1 MSGIDFPKME
11 EDVLARWEQEHIFE
25 KTLQK
30 PAPRGNFVFYEG
42 PPTANGKPGIHHVEA
57 RAYKDIIPRYKT
69 MRGYHVE
76 RKAGWDTHGLPV
88 ELEVEKKLGISGKPQ
103 IEKLKGTVTESIAHF
118 NALCKE
124 SVWTYLEDWKRLTK
138 RIGFWVDLE
147 HPYVTYEP
155 AYIESLWAMI
165 RQIWDRGLMVEDDKI
180 VPYCP
185 RCGTAL
191 SSHEVAQG
199 YKEVRDPSVY
209 VRFTTADGVS
219 FLVWTTTPWTLPAN
233 VALAVGPEITY
244 VEVKLGDE
252 RLILAKSRLVVLDG
266 QEFVVVRELS
276 GKELVGTTYT
286 PLYALAALD
295 TTAHR
300 VVAGDF
306 VSTEDGTG
314 IVHIAPAFGEDDLR
328 VAREN
333 GLPILRTVN
342 AEGQFAFDTENP
354 FGMQLNGMFVKD
366 GDALI
371 TEDLKERGLLWRVE
385 PYVHEYPFCW
395 RCSTPL
401 LYYAKRSWFFAV
413 SKVKAELIKN
423 AEQITW
429 TPNYIKEGRFGEW
442 LNGVRDWAISRERY
456 WGTPIPVW
464 TCAACGKKDCIGSF
478 AELRERA
485 TDATRPAEEGFDP
498 HRPFIDTVELV
509 CGCGGVMTRI
519 PDVMDVWFDSGAM
532 PFAQWHYPF
541 ENKEKVDGGEA
552 FPADY
557 IAEAI
562 DQTRGWFYTLLATA
576 TLLGREAPYK
586 NVVCLGHILDT
597 KGQKM
602 SKSKGNVVNPFD
614 MIDRYGADA
623 CRFYMYT
630 VNQPG
635 DPKRFDEAD
644 LDMVVKKT
652 LNILWNV
659 LTFWETYRP
668 TAGTGV
674 LQYASTA
681 NTHVL
686 DRWIMAR
693 LHRLTNDVT
702 ADLDAMRITEA
713 GRALAAFV
721 DDLSTWYIRRSRDR
735 MKGPDGAAAAA
746 TLQLVLATF
755 ARLAAPF
762 LPFIAESLYARVD
775 GGTES
780 VHLEDWPEAGAVDD
794 ALLTEMEH
802 ARRIVSFGLEERA
815 NVKVP
820 IRQPLAAATIKAKP
834 VADELVTLIRDEL
847 NVLTVTF
854 AKPLGDSIAVILD
867 TQMTPELKLQ
877 GALRE
882 LIRHVQNLR
891 KNAKL
896 TVQDRITLSIM
907 GADDELLAAMRAHH
921 DELKAAFRA
930 DLIREE
936 KSPDVLADAQIQIG
950 ESAFW
955 IGITKV

>member
-1 MSGIDFPKME
+1 MPGIDFPKME
-11 EDVLARWEQEHIFE
+11 EDVLARWERDGIFK

-30 PAPRGNFVFYEG
+30 PAPQGNFVFYEG

-57 RAYKDIIPRYKT
+57 RAYKDVIPRYKT
-69 MRGYHVE
+69 MRGFHVE

-103 IEKLKGTVTESIAHF
+103 IEKLKPTVTASIAYF

-209 VRFTTADGVS
+209 VRFKTKDGAA

-233 VALAVGPEITY
+233 VALAVGPAIIY
-244 VEVKLGDE
+244 VEVKLGGE
-252 RLILAKSRLVVLDG
+252 RLILAKSRLMILAG
-266 QEFVVVRELS
+266 QEYAVLRELA
-276 GKELVGTTYT
+276 GADLVGMAYE
-286 PLYALAALD
+286 PLYALATPDAP
-295 TTAHR
+295 AHR

-333 GLPILRTVN
+333 ALPMLRTVN
-342 AEGQFAFDTENP
+342 AEGQFAFATEDP

-371 TEDLKERGLLWRVE
+371 SEDLKKRGLLWRVE

-413 SKVKAELIKN
+413 SKVKAELIAN
-423 AEQITW
+423 AERITW
-429 TPNYIKEGRFGEW
+429 TPSYIKEGRFGEW

-464 TCAACGKKDCIGSF
+464 TCAVCGIKECIGSF
-478 AELRERA
+478 AELRSRA
-485 TDATRPAEEGFDP
+485 TEASRPKEEGFDP
-498 HRPFIDTVELV
+498 HRPFIDAVELV
-509 CGCGGVMTRI
+509 CACGGTMGRI

-541 ENKEKVDGGEA
+541 EGKEKVDPSTSSGQA
-552 FPADY
+552 AAYPADY

-576 TLLGREAPYK
+576 TLLGRGTPYK
-586 NVVCLGHILDT
+586 NVVCLGHILDA

-602 SKSKGNVVNPFD
+602 SKSKGNIVSPFE

-644 LDMVVKKT
+644 LDKVVKKT

-668 TAGTGV
+668 QTA
-674 LQYASTA
+674 AKAAPSS
-681 NTHVL
+681 HVL
-686 DRWIMAR
+686 DRWIMSR
-693 LHRLTNDVT
+693 LNRLTDDVT
-702 ADLDAMRITEA
+702 ADLEALRITEA

-735 MKGPDGAAAAA
+735 IKGPDGAAAA

-762 LPFIAESLYARVD
+762 LPFIAESVYARVD
-775 GGTES
+775 GGKDS
-780 VHLEDWPEAGAVDD
+780 VHLEDWPEPGAVDD
-794 ALLTEMEH
+794 ALLAEMDH

-820 IRQPLAAATIKAKP
+820 IRQPLAAAKIKAKP
-834 VADELVTLIRDEL
+834 VADEFVALIRDEL

-854 AKPLGDSIAVILD
+854 AKPLGDSIVVKLD

-936 KSPDVLADAQIQIG
+936 KAPDVLADAQIQIG